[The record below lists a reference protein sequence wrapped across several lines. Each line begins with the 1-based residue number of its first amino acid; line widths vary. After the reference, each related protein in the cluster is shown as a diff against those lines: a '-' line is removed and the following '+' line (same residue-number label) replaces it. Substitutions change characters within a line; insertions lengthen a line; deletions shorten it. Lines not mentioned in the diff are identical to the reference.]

1 MLDHLFS
8 PLPIGGVTLRNRIV
22 STSHQTSLVHDHL
35 PTDDL
40 IAYHEERAR
49 GGVAMICIEAT
60 AIHHTG
66 LLTAHT
72 VGGYLPEIV
81 PAYRRLAEA
90 VHAHGTVLVV
100 QLFHGGREV
109 IAAPPRPPAV
119 APSSIPS
126 ARFKTEPRALTR
138 REIREM
144 LDGYRQAAAFAAE
157 GGVDGVEVC
166 GGFDYL
172 PTQFLSPHANQ
183 RTDEYGG
190 SFDNRLRF
198 LREVC
203 EAMREGIGGGI
214 VGCRL
219 TDERGSWDGN
229 TDEELTEAA
238 SRLAT
243 DGLIDYL
250 SLAMGASSTYL
261 GSSFI
266 VPPVPVEHN
275 AIAGFAAAV
284 KARVGVPVIA
294 TGRIVDPVDADAM
307 IARGDCDA
315 CGMTRALITD
325 PSMPRRTAAGE
336 PFTTCIGCNQGC
348 IGHYHAGLPIA
359 CTINPWTGHE
369 RTLPRPAPADVP
381 GTVVVVGAG
390 PAGAAAAACAT
401 AQGHRVVVFERA
413 PAAGGQMRLALAAP
427 GHAEIARGLVSTV
440 EGWLAGA
447 DVRFGVEATAEAV
460 AAESPDRVIIA
471 SGAVAHRSGIPG
483 TVNAWDVLDG
493 AETGERVLLYDWGGD
508 WTGLALAEQLAAAG
522 RRVRLVTSAVAF
534 GEAAHQYQRNLYLAR
549 LDDAGVELVHHLR
562 LLAVEDGRARFE
574 NVFSLRE
581 VALDG
586 FDTVV
591 AHEGRS
597 AAGGGL
603 FEDLLDAGLDV
614 VRVGDAL
621 GPRSFEEAIREGT
634 EAGLARLRT
643 PV

>member
-8 PLPIGGVTLRNRIV
+8 PLQIGGVTLRNRIV

-40 IAYHEERAR
+40 IAYHEARAR
-49 GGVAMICIEAT
+49 GGASMICIEAT

-138 REIREM
+138 REIHEM
-144 LDGYRQAAAFAAE
+144 LDGYRQAAAYAAE

-172 PTQFLSPHANQ
+172 PTQFLSPHANR

-190 SFDNRLRF
+190 SFENRLRF

-203 EAMREGIGGGI
+203 EAMREGIDGGI

-229 TDEELTEAA
+229 TDEELIEAA
-238 SRLAT
+238 SRLAA

-275 AIAGFAAAV
+275 VIAPFARAM
-284 KARVGVPVIA
+284 KTRVAVPVIA
-294 TGRIVDPVDADAM
+294 TGRIVDPADADAM

-325 PSMPRRTAAGE
+325 PSMPRRAEAGE

-369 RTLPRPAPADVP
+369 RTLPRPTRAEAT
-381 GTVVVVGAG
+381 GTIVIVGAG
-390 PAGAAAAACAT
+390 PAGAAAAACST
-401 AQGHRVVVFERA
+401 AQGHRVVVLERSD
-413 PAAGGQMRLALAAP
+413 AAGGQMRLALDAP
-427 GHAEIARGLVSTV
+427 GHAEIARGLVTTV
-440 EGWLAGA
+440 EGWLSGA
-447 DVRFGVEATAEAV
+447 EVRLGVDATPEVV
-460 AAESPDRVIIA
+460 AAESPDRVIVA
-471 SGAVAHRSGIPG
+471 AGAVAHRSGSPG
-483 TVNAWDVLDG
+483 TVNAWDVLAG

-534 GEAAHQYQRNLYLAR
+534 GEAVHQYQRNLYLAR
-549 LDDAGVELVHHLR
+549 LDDAGVELLHHLR

-581 VALDG
+581 VVLDG

-591 AHEGRS
+591 THEGRS
-597 AAGGGL
+597 AAGGDL
-603 FEDLLDAGLDV
+603 FEELLDAGLEV

-634 EAGLARLRT
+634 EAGLARLHA

>member
-8 PLPIGGVTLRNRIV
+8 PLSIGSVTLRNRIV

-100 QLFHGGREV
+100 QLFDGGREV

-275 AIAGFAAAV
+275 AIAGFVRGQAVICLVLAAFYAIGLTL
-284 KARVGVPVIA
+284 AGLNFGFLIGLMTGLLSFIPFVGA
-294 TGRIVDPVDADAM
+294 LTGFLVAAGSVAALADAM
-307 IARGDCDA
+307 Q
-315 CGMTRALITD
+315 RALSTD
-325 PSMPRRTAAGE
+325 AAELTEMGRR
-336 PFTTCIGCNQGC
+336 
-348 IGHYHAGLPIA
+348 
-359 CTINPWTGHE
+359 
-369 RTLPRPAPADVP
+369 
-381 GTVVVVGAG
+381 
-390 PAGAAAAACAT
+390 GAARVLANHDAATEAGKLAAAIAAT
-401 AQGHRVVVFERA
+401 
-413 PAAGGQMRLALAAP
+413 L
-427 GHAEIARGLVSTV
+427 
-440 EGWLAGA
+440 
-447 DVRFGVEATAEAV
+447 
-460 AAESPDRVIIA
+460 
-471 SGAVAHRSGIPG
+471 GAVA
-483 TVNAWDVLDG
+483 G
-493 AETGERVLLYDWGGD
+493 APVPAVAPRPV
-508 WTGLALAEQLAAAG
+508 LAE
-522 RRVRLVTSAVAF
+522 
-534 GEAAHQYQRNLYLAR
+534 AR
-549 LDDAGVELVHHLR
+549 
-562 LLAVEDGRARFE
+562 
-574 NVFSLRE
+574 
-581 VALDG
+581 
-586 FDTVV
+586 
-591 AHEGRS
+591 
-597 AAGGGL
+597 
-603 FEDLLDAGLDV
+603 
-614 VRVGDAL
+614 
-621 GPRSFEEAIREGT
+621 
-634 EAGLARLRT
+634 
-643 PV
+643 

>member
-8 PLPIGGVTLRNRIV
+8 PLAIGPVTLRNRIV

-40 IAYHEERAR
+40 IAYHEARAR
-49 GGVAMICIEAT
+49 GGAAMICIEAT

-90 VHAHGTVLVV
+90 VHAHGTALMV

-144 LDGYRQAAAFAAE
+144 LDGYRQAAVYAAQ

-172 PTQFLSPHANQ
+172 PTQFLSPHANH

-190 SFDNRLRF
+190 SFENRLRF

-203 EAMREGIGGGI
+203 EAMREGIGEGI

-229 TDEELTEAA
+229 TDEELIEVA
-238 SRLAT
+238 SRLAA

-275 AIAGFAAAV
+275 AIAPFARAM
-284 KARVGVPVIA
+284 KQRVAVPVIA
-294 TGRIVDPVDADAM
+294 TGRIVDPADADAM
-307 IARGDCDA
+307 IGRGDCDA

-325 PSMPRRTAAGE
+325 PSMPRRAAAGE

-369 RTLPRPAPADVP
+369 RTLPLPQRADVP
-381 GTVVVVGAG
+381 GTVVIVGAG
-390 PAGAAAAACAT
+390 PAGAAAAACAI
-401 AQGHRVVVFERA
+401 AQGHRVIVFERA
-413 PAAGGQMRLALAAP
+413 DAAGGQMRLALDAP
-427 GHAEIARGLVSTV
+427 GHREIASGLVATA
-440 EGWLAGA
+440 EGWLSGA
-447 DVRFGVEATAEAV
+447 ELRVACEATVDRV
-460 AAESPDRVIIA
+460 AAEAPDRVIVA
-471 SGAVAHRSGIPG
+471 CGATAHRGGIMG
-483 TVNAWDVLDG
+483 TVSAWEVLAG

-508 WTGLALAEQLAAAG
+508 WTGLALAEQLAAGG
-522 RRVRLVTSAVAF
+522 RQVRLVTSAVAF
-534 GEAAHQYQRNLYLAR
+534 GEAVHQYQRNLYLAR

-562 LLAVEDGRARFE
+562 LLGVDGGRAVFE
-574 NVFSLRE
+574 NVFSLRQL
-581 VALDG
+581 VLDG
-586 FDTVV
+586 FDTVI

-597 AAGGGL
+597 ASGGEL
-603 FEDLLDAGLDV
+603 FEGLADAGMDV

-634 EAGLARLRT
+634 EAGLAPLRT
-643 PV
+643 LV